1 MFTLGGEIVESDRVN
16 FFANEPRLKVRE
28 SPRAVAFEIQ
38 EKRKRDEKVKVNAAG
53 GEALIPAPDDAA
65 RVVILTR
72 V

>member
-1 MFTLGGEIVESDRVN
+1 MSRVSKCGNRLGSL
-16 FFANEPRLKVRE
+16 RLKYKKSVN
-28 SPRAVAFEIQ
+28 
-38 EKRKRDEKVKVNAAG
+38 EKVKVNAAG